1 MYLDDFIET
10 SWNRYTKS
18 YYTDLGYNFTKDGDK
33 FLVKPS
39 DLHHGSST
47 KCLIKCPKCSKV
59 YFRQQRIIIT
69 KGFICPNCSKTKNI
83 LNCERCGLEVKS
95 RRSIN
100 GIYYCSKC
108 YLLVR
113 RNFRKSIYEPNDI
126 TIKDNYAEVI
136 LRNRLGDI
144 VAKSKIDLD
153 DLDTI
158 KEFKWRYYDGRVKT
172 VINNKTIDM
181 THILLKVNDG
191 VEVDHIDRNP
201 LNNSKSN
208 LRLVSHKQNCLNR
221 GGKINMLYL
230 GGIKELSV
238 VDGIGFRYVIF
249 CSGCPHRCNG
259 CHNKHLWELESGN
272 EVSVEE
278 LFENIKNL
286 PDHVNITFSGGE
298 PFFQAKAFS
307 NLAKK
312 IKENTNKT
320 IWCYTG
326 FRYEDLIESNKEEF
340 IELLKNI
347 DVLVDGPFILE
358 QRDITL
364 PFRGSSNQRI
374 IDVRKSIIEG
384 KVVEIND

>member
-1 MYLDDFIET
+1 
-10 SWNRYTKS
+10 
-18 YYTDLGYNFTKDGDK
+18 
-33 FLVKPS
+33 
-39 DLHHGSST
+39 
-47 KCLIKCPKCSKV
+47 
-59 YFRQQRIIIT
+59 
-69 KGFICPNCSKTKNI
+69 
-83 LNCERCGLEVKS
+83 
-95 RRSIN
+95 
-100 GIYYCSKC
+100 
-108 YLLVR
+108 
-113 RNFRKSIYEPNDI
+113 
-126 TIKDNYAEVI
+126 
-136 LRNRLGDI
+136 
-144 VAKSKIDLD
+144 
-153 DLDTI
+153 
-158 KEFKWRYYDGRVKT
+158 
-172 VINNKTIDM
+172 
-181 THILLKVNDG
+181 
-191 VEVDHIDRNP
+191 
-201 LNNSKSN
+201 
-208 LRLVSHKQNCLNR
+208 
-221 GGKINMLYL
+221 MLYL
-230 GGIKELSV
+230 GGIKELSI